1 MDKQSFCSFTVCNV
15 AYLYKALSL
24 AESYYNHVG
33 EKINIFLFDKQR
45 DLGDI
50 SEIANIFWIED
61 LNIENLQQ
69 LAFKYDIIEFSTSL
83 KPFLTMH
90 LLKSHEKVIFF
101 DPDTFLFDNIDSIIN
116 LLDTEEI
123 VVTPHYITPQQRGT
137 ELSQSDT
144 AMMRFGSF
152 NLGFFAIRKSE
163 ESLRFLKWWDERC
176 QDLCYLETQFGI
188 ATDQKWVSIA
198 PCFFPSLHISFD
210 LGLNVAFWNLHE
222 RKVTAS
228 ERENRFTINQ
238 KFDLIFFHFSSFN
251 EKEPLR
257 LNKRSFDLDL
267 SAETLL
273 HKVILEY
280 SHTSEK
286 YKKRLNTVNTRYSYD
301 FMENGTYISPSLRRA
316 YASMLSS
323 HQFLENHNPF
333 ETHGAV
339 EIFAKKNYLLSKTS
353 IGYTSAG
360 IDNLN
365 NNKWKFYFI
374 NKLFKLLLFV
384 IGPNQFMNISRLL
397 IFLSSYRLN
406 SKLWKN

>member
-45 DLGDI
+45 NLGDI
-50 SEIANIFWIED
+50 SPLANIFWIED
-61 LNIENLQQ
+61 LNIEHLEQ
-69 LAFKYDIIEFSTSL
+69 LSFKYDIIEFSTSL
-83 KPFLTMH
+83 KPFIAMY
-90 LLKSHEKVIFF
+90 LLQSYEKVIFF
-101 DPDTFLFDNIDSIIN
+101 DPDTFLFNNINSIIN
-116 LLDTEEI
+116 LLDQEEI
-123 VVTPHYITPQQRGT
+123 IVTPHYITPQQRGM
-137 ELSQSDT
+137 ELTQSDT

-152 NLGFFAIRKSE
+152 NLGFFAIRKSD

-222 RKVTAS
+222 RKVTRDK
-228 ERENRFTINQ
+228 EENTYTINQ

-251 EKEPLR
+251 EEEPLK
-257 LNKRSFDLDL
+257 LNKRPFDLDL

-273 HKVILEY
+273 HDVILSY

-286 YKKRLNTVNTRYSYD
+286 YKKRLCNVNIRYSYD

-323 HQFLENHNPF
+323 HQFPDHHNPF
-333 ETHGAV
+333 ETDGAV
-339 EIFAKKNYLLSKTS
+339 EIFAKKNYLLSKTPL
-353 IGYTSAG
+353 GYISAG
-360 IDNLN
+360 IDNLD

>member
-152 NLGFFAIRKSE
+152 NLGFFAIKKSE
-163 ESLRFLKWWDERC
+163 ETIRFLKWWDERC
-176 QDLCYLETQFGI
+176 QDLCYLETQFGL
-188 ATDQKWVSIA
+188 ATDQKWITIA
-198 PCFFPSLHISFD
+198 PCFFPTLHISFD

-222 RKVTAS
+222 RKITKGSKEYSYTV
-228 ERENRFTINQ
+228 NH
-238 KFDLIFFHFSSFN
+238 KYDLIFFHFSSFN
-251 EKEPLR
+251 EKEPLK
-257 LNKRSFDLDL
+257 LIKKAFDINI
-267 SAETLL
+267 SKENLL
-273 HKVILEY
+273 HEVILSY
-280 SHTSEK
+280 SDTSKK
-286 YKKRLNTVNTRYSYD
+286 YKQLLVNLNTRYSYD
-301 FMENGTYISPSLRRA
+301 FMDNGNYISPTLRRA
-316 YASMLSS
+316 YASALASG
-323 HQFLENHNPF
+323 QFAVIHSPF
-333 ETHGAV
+333 EIDGV
-339 EIFAKKNYLLSKTS
+339 IGKFAKKNYLLSKS
-353 IGYTSAG
+353 EMSYVSAG
-360 IDNLN
+360 VENLDE
-365 NNKWKFYFI
+365 NKWKFFLI
-374 NKLFKLLLFV
+374 NKLFKLLLFFM
-384 IGPNQFMNISRLL
+384 GPNQLMNLSRLL
-397 IFLSSYRLN
+397 VFLSSFRLN